1 MPAGSTWL
9 SLVRASGLGWL
20 PLSDRQL
27 PPVFNASIHAPG
39 SSFGQGLGPGRG
51 SEPGQMFGAPG
62 DGAVGGGLALMP
74 AQSTLGGI
82 GSILDRARAGADC
95 FNEKL
100 VINVSGRRFEV
111 FRSQLNRYPET
122 LLGSEEKEYFYD
134 ERTGEYFLD
143 RDPGTSR
150 SPLTPPFPRSLH
162 CSLAHHFLFPFHL
175 SFPKLEW
182 S

>member
-27 PPVFNASIHAPG
+27 PPVFSASTPLPASSVAQGSGRGAGPEPSGFVPG
-39 SSFGQGLGPGRG
+39 SGPGSG
-51 SEPGQMFGAPG
+51 SGPG
-62 DGAVGGGLALMP
+62 DGVVGGGLPLVACPM
-74 AQSTLGGI
+74 GI
-82 GSILDRARAGADC
+82 GALLEKARAEC
-95 FNEKL
+95 FNEKV

-111 FRSQLNRYPET
+111 FHSQLNRYPET
-122 LLGSEEKEYFYD
+122 LLGSEEKEYFFD

-143 RDPGTSR
+143 RDPGTCFAC
-150 SPLTPPFPRSLH
+150 PAF
-162 CSLAHHFLFPFHL
+162 F
-175 SFPKLEW
+175 SFP